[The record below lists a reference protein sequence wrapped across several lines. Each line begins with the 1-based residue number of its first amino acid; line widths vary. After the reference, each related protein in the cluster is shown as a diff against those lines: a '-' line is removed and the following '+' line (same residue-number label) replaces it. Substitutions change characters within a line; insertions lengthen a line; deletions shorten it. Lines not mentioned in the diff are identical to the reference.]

1 MRFFPALLLT
11 MLAQL
16 LPAQDVMLQG
26 WYWDYTKPACNGA
39 PANSPT
45 WATTLGSQAATLG
58 NAGFTYVWLP
68 PASRASFGSCSNGYD
83 PKDLY
88 DLGEYGLGATG
99 FGTRAQVDATIAAL
113 NGQGIKAVADVVYN
127 HRDGGDPETNPSV
140 KAYVEQHF
148 TGQMGGGLTQQ
159 PFPSDRYRCRLPL
172 GGTYGAGEYY
182 FKVSSKTFGF
192 GPNVYKFRP
201 TVASTGLGYIGTI
214 DETEPN
220 GGGDCGQANNVV
232 LLDQEIRATL
242 FDFSGCYTDE
252 FNLSLSPSDFDAS
265 GDDLI
270 IFMNNDGGYSDHRIY
285 DIYYDPDGSGPTLGF
300 NIDLNDL
307 VFETFTDFTNLP
319 SGQGAMGFESFKPN
333 TSNTATTFLAGD
345 WDSKLFF
352 YDYDQEAISTQTVL
366 QDWTHWLHT
375 DVGIDGLRMDAV
387 KHFDPTFVAQ
397 LLDNMASRGWNP
409 DLVVGEL
416 FDFSP
421 TALANWVTTVDQQ
434 LSSSTA
440 LVRIFDF
447 SLRAALKEACDNG
460 GYDTRN
466 LFSSSLRD
474 ATALQGFNVVTF
486 VNNHDFRDGGQP
498 VQNDPLL
505 AYAYI
510 LTNNQLGLPCVFYPD
525 YFGTSIPNAPV
536 QNIQS
541 EIDELIGY
549 QQDYIAGSPSVDY
562 LNRFGTPYGTNYLN
576 GGADQ
581 ALIYQLPG
589 TGGVQSVI
597 VAINFGNSTL
607 ELDQEI
613 ALQGTV
619 GQGTQFLDLTGNAIF
634 ANPTVGNNGGLTN
647 SLYLHLPARSYAV
660 YLQQLNPAPV
670 ELIDFWTSAGPAN
683 AVNLQWETAVEEALS
698 HFEIECAEQ
707 ASGPFRRVGQLPARQ
722 AASRYLVVDDRP
734 WMGTQRFYRLKT
746 LELDGTHSYSA
757 LRVVNRTGPAEVQI
771 FPQPANEQ
779 VLIQGLESGRSWQ
792 LRDLHGRI
800 IQRGLTAEGQFVIK
814 TADLNPGMF
823 VFVLPELEQVWRIMV
838 GR

>member
-1 MRFFPALLLT
+1 MRLFIACCCISLFISLS
-11 MLAQL
+11 
-16 LPAQDVMLQG
+16 AQDVMLQG
-26 WYWDYTKPACNGA
+26 WYWDYTKPGCNGV

-45 WATTLGSQAATLG
+45 WATTLGNQAATLG

-83 PKDLY
+83 PQDLY
-88 DLGEYGLGATG
+88 DLGEYGGGATG
-99 FGTRAQVDATIAAL
+99 FGTRSQVDATIAAL

-127 HRDGGDPETNPSV
+127 HRDGGAPETNPAV

-159 PFPSDRYRCRLPL
+159 PFPSDRYRLRLPL

-182 FKVSSKTFGF
+182 FKISSKTFGF
-192 GPNVYKFRP
+192 GANVYKFRA

-214 DETEPN
+214 DESEPN
-220 GGGDCGQANNVV
+220 GGGDCGQANNAV

-252 FNLSLSPSDFDAS
+252 FNLSLSASDFDAS

-270 IFMNNDGGYSDHRIY
+270 IFLTNEGGYSDHRIY
-285 DIYYDPDGSGPTLGF
+285 DVYYDPDGSGPTPGF

-307 VFETFTDFTNLP
+307 VFETYTDFTNLP
-319 SGQGAMGFESFKPN
+319 SGQGAMDFECFKPN
-333 TSNTATTFLAGD
+333 TLTAASTFLAGD

-352 YDYDQEAISTQTVL
+352 YDYDQNDALTQTVL
-366 QDWTHWLHT
+366 QDWTYWLHT
-375 DVGIDGLRMDAV
+375 NVGIDGLRMDAV
-387 KHFDPTFVAQ
+387 KHFDPAFAAR
-397 LLDNMASRGWNP
+397 LLDNLASRGWNP
-409 DLVVGEL
+409 DMVVGEL
-416 FDFSP
+416 FDFSA
-421 TALANWVTTVDQQ
+421 TALADWVNAVDGQMTV
-434 LSSSTA
+434 SNA
-440 LVRIFDF
+440 IVRIFDF
-447 SLRAALKEACDNG
+447 SLRSALKEACDNG
-460 GYDTRN
+460 GYDARN
-466 LFSSSLRD
+466 LFNSSLRD
-474 ATALQGFNVVTF
+474 ATALPGFNIVTF

-498 VQNDPLL
+498 VQSDPLL

-536 QNIQS
+536 QNIQT
-541 EIDELIGY
+541 EIDELIGF

-562 LNRFGTPYGTNYLN
+562 LNRFGTPYGSNYLN

-607 ELDQEI
+607 ELDHEI
-613 ALQGTV
+613 GLPGTV

-634 ANPTVGNNGGLTN
+634 PNPTVGNNGGLTN

-660 YLQQLNPAPV
+660 YLQQLSPAPV
-670 ELIDFWTSAGPAN
+670 ELIDFWTSAGPAD
-683 AVNLQWETAVEEALS
+683 AVTVQWETALEEALS
-698 HFEIECAEQ
+698 HFEVECAAQ
-707 ASGPFRRVGQLPARQ
+707 VSGPFRAVGQMPARQ
-722 AASRYLVVDDRP
+722 QPSHYQLVDDRR
-734 WMGTQRFYRLKT
+734 WLGDQRYYRLKT
-746 LELDGTHSYSA
+746 LELDGTFSYSD
-757 LRVVNRTGPAEVQI
+757 LSIVRRETPAEVQI

-779 VLIQGLESGRSWQ
+779 LIVQGLEAGKHWQ

-800 IQRGLTAEGQFVIK
+800 VQQGQVNSAQLVVETANL
-814 TADLNPGMF
+814 APGMF
-823 VFVLPELEQVWRIMV
+823 VFYLPEDGRSYRIVV